1 MRNKKLI
8 NRGND
13 ITQGWQFCSPYYR
26 FGKGRGKEEKK
37 SYCNMWYSYLVSHP
51 TANLAEQ
58 GLTLLN
64 RRNMLLSLWYS
75 DSTLNTFL
83 LNF

>member
-37 SYCNMWYSYLVSHP
+37 VIATCGIRIWSP
-51 TANLAEQ
+51 TQL
-58 GLTLLN
+58 LTSLN
-64 RRNMLLSLWYS
+64 RASLC
-75 DSTLNTFL
+75 
-83 LNF
+83 